1 MSDSSALALKAQNAY
16 AKAQSTIPGMSKSM
30 NAAQARAKAQEL
42 EGVFLSQMLQP
53 MFENLSPAKP
63 FGGGPGD
70 DIWRSMQVQEYGKA
84 IAKGGGI
91 GLSDAIYRQMIHTQE
106 IR

>member
-16 AKAQSTIPGMSKSM
+16 AKAQSTIPRMGKSM
-30 NAAQARAKAQEL
+30 NAAEARSKAQEL

-53 MFENLSPAKP
+53 MFEGLSPAKP